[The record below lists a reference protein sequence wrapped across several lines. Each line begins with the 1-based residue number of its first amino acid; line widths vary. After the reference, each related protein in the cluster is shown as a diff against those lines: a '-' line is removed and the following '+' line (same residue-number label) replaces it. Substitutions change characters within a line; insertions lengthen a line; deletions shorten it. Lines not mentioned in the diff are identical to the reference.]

1 MTYKKTPKNAQIFH
15 CEKCDFRCSK
25 QSDFNRHLSTAK
37 HKILT
42 NTYEKT
48 PKNAASFT
56 CECGK
61 EYKHRQSLY
70 AHKKKCE
77 WNESEIT
84 ENSNTSV
91 VVANDNVSI
100 IQEMKEMQ
108 RELLDTI
115 QNQQETINNM
125 VSKVGNTTNNLT
137 NNNNFNIN
145 LFLNDKCKDAINFSD
160 FIDRIEISHDDL
172 ENNRELGFVNGVTKI
187 LMDNLNT
194 MNLYERPLHCTDTK
208 RETLYIKE
216 ADEWKKEDGGVK
228 LESAIQEVSRKSIR
242 SLIDWKN
249 ENPDYEDLDSDFSK
263 KCIEIQQQSCGSVNK
278 KKTYPKIIQNI
289 ARNNTIKNNELN

>member
-1 MTYKKTPKNAQIFH
+1 MKKLVLYLVPLVILLSSCSWTPEKEIVTVETIIKPTIAIAQKPRPVEFG
-15 CEKCDFRCSK
+15 ELKVK
-25 QSDFNRHLSTAK
+25 V
-37 HKILT
+37 
-42 NTYEKT
+42 
-48 PKNAASFT
+48 
-56 CECGK
+56 
-61 EYKHRQSLY
+61 
-70 AHKKKCE
+70 
-77 WNESEIT
+77 IT
-84 ENSNTSV
+84 E
-91 VVANDNVSI
+91 ANVQEV

-194 MNLYERPLHCTDTK
+194 MNLYERPIHCTDTK
-208 RETLYIKE
+208 RETLYIKD

-249 ENPDYEDLDSDFSK
+249 ENPDYDDLDSDFSK

-278 KKTYPKIIQNI
+278 TKTYPKIIQNI
-289 ARNNTIKNNELN
+289 ARNNTIKNNELKN

>member
-1 MTYKKTPKNAQIFH
+1 MN
-15 CEKCDFRCSK
+15 
-25 QSDFNRHLSTAK
+25 
-37 HKILT
+37 
-42 NTYEKT
+42 
-48 PKNAASFT
+48 
-56 CECGK
+56 
-61 EYKHRQSLY
+61 
-70 AHKKKCE
+70 
-77 WNESEIT
+77 
-84 ENSNTSV
+84 
-91 VVANDNVSI
+91 
-100 IQEMKEMQ
+100 
-108 RELLDTI
+108 ELLKRRKRLHELEVKCYTMQI
-115 QNQQETINNM
+115 INALKYLH
-125 VSKVGNTTNNLT
+125 SHRIIHRDLKLG
-137 NNNNFNIN
+137 N

-194 MNLYERPLHCTDTK
+194 MNLYERPIHCTDTK
-208 RETLYIKE
+208 RETLYIKD

-249 ENPDYEDLDSDFSK
+249 ENPDYDDLDSDFSK

-278 KKTYPKIIQNI
+278 TKTYPKIIQNI